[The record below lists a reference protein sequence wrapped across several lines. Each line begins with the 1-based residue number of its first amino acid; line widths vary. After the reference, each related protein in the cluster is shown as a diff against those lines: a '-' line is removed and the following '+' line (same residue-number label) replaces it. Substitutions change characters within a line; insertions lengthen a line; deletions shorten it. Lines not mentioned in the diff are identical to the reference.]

1 MLDDGSVDDE
11 LVLGRLAFFLRRLG
25 FGDEL
30 LEDVADDG
38 VVPLLGLGV
47 FVGGGAADGGGTGVG
62 ADLLQTRGG
71 DGLFHGGFV
80 LVMRFCFLVFF
91 LLVEME
97 VEAEV
102 EVEVQM
108 RVGRD
113 WSCGGRAAETDAVGG
128 HCRVTSRGVVNGNGR
143 AAENGRDESRVGRV
157 VGLVWSGLVCGV
169 WCKKMDV
176 DGCSRCDGFEA
187 GVTWRAG
194 DSREREREIVLE
206 RERLERERGQSF
218 NPCWVPAPA
227 CLPCKCPGS
236 CRVAL

>member
-1 MLDDGSVDDE
+1 MHAPSTDFLAPWLGSCRIRQVLDDGSVDDE
-11 LVLGRLAFFLRRLG
+11 LVLGRLAFFLGRLG

-71 DGLFHGGFV
+71 NGLFHGGFV

-113 WSCGGRAAETDAVGG
+113 WSCRGRAAETDAVGG

-143 AAENGRDESRVGRV
+143 AAEKGRDESRVGRV

-194 DSREREREIVLE
+194 DSREREREIAWST
-206 RERLERERGQSF
+206 RERD
-218 NPCWVPAPA
+218 
-227 CLPCKCPGS
+227 
-236 CRVAL
+236 

>member
-11 LVLGRLAFFLRRLG
+11 LVLGRLAFFLGRLG

-38 VVPLLGLGV
+38 VVPLLRLGV

-71 DGLFHGGFV
+71 DG
-80 LVMRFCFLVFF
+80 
-91 LLVEME
+91 
-97 VEAEV
+97 
-102 EVEVQM
+102 
-108 RVGRD
+108 
-113 WSCGGRAAETDAVGG
+113 AVGG

-143 AAENGRDESRVGRV
+143 AAEKGRDESRVGRV

-194 DSREREREIVLE
+194 DS
-206 RERLERERGQSF
+206 
-218 NPCWVPAPA
+218 
-227 CLPCKCPGS
+227 
-236 CRVAL
+236 